1 MILRG
6 VSKSGYHDGSPADL
20 TSTFFLRLKY
30 GIGYLM
36 LEELFSHIIFLGA
49 PLSIV

>member
-1 MILRG
+1 MTLREA
-6 VSKSGYHDGSPADL
+6 SKFGYHDGSPADL
-20 TSTFFLRLKY
+20 TSYFFLRLKY
-30 GIGYLM
+30 RIGFLM